1 MKKLFI
7 LILVFF
13 ILILLELACYILIN
27 PIQSRY
33 NKVQNFKNVSDN
45 IKKRI
50 INVEYKNSIPY
61 LRDKNQYDDNKYIK
75 LTSDKDYLFNELNQ
89 FSEKNNLNI
98 LIQGDSLGESLNMKN
113 IFEIY
118 SNTSKKNNFGLI
130 NSSISSYSITPHYF
144 QIKIM
149 YDQFNINPNIVV
161 MIFDQTDIGDE
172 LYRYNIFLKT
182 EQYKLFEYYNNK
194 ILLDLN
200 KNNFNFIKII
210 LFLKNFYLK
219 EKNRYNFSNF
229 KNIKNIF
236 KKIFFRFYE
245 KTPVALTPLIYGID
259 DEEKFL
265 ISKVLEN
272 YINTVFVN
280 KKVDKLFFIIQPTKK
295 HTTNEYKLS
304 NRLIIKEAISNSKY
318 KNQIELID
326 FFNKP
331 IKFYEF
337 VEGDLFSHP
346 TEKYYK
352 TKFWPTI
359 FDKILNY

>member
-1 MKKLFI
+1 M
-7 LILVFF
+7 
-13 ILILLELACYILIN
+13 
-27 PIQSRY
+27 
-33 NKVQNFKNVSDN
+33 
-45 IKKRI
+45 
-50 INVEYKNSIPY
+50 
-61 LRDKNQYDDNKYIK
+61 
-75 LTSDKDYLFNELNQ
+75 
-89 FSEKNNLNI
+89 
-98 LIQGDSLGESLNMKN
+98 
-113 IFEIY
+113 
-118 SNTSKKNNFGLI
+118 
-130 NSSISSYSITPHYF
+130 
-144 QIKIM
+144 
-149 YDQFNINPNIVV
+149 
-161 MIFDQTDIGDE
+161 
-172 LYRYNIFLKT
+172 
-182 EQYKLFEYYNNK
+182 
-194 ILLDLN
+194 
-200 KNNFNFIKII
+200 
-210 LFLKNFYLK
+210 KNFYLK

-229 KNIKNIF
+229 KNIKNIS

-245 KTPVALTPLIYGID
+245 KTPIALTPLIYGID
-259 DEEKFL
+259 DDEKFL
-265 ISKVLEN
+265 ISKALEN

-280 KKVDKLFFIIQPTKK
+280 KKVDKLFFIIQPMKK